1 MREWDIQ
8 KIREDFPALNQKVHG
23 KDLVYFDNAATSLK
37 CRPVIERLTKYY
49 SLETANVHRGI
60 HFLSEQGTMN
70 FDGTRKRVQE
80 FLGAKHEHEILFT
93 KGTTEGLNLIA
104 QSYGAEFLQEGD
116 EILLTTME
124 HHSNIVPWQLI
135 AERVGAK
142 VVEAPIT
149 DEGEV
154 DLEAYRGKLSS
165 KTKIV
170 SFAHVSNT
178 LGTINPVKEM
188 TQLAQDA
195 GAIVVLDAAQSV
207 PHMKVDVQD
216 LGVDFLVFSSHKI
229 FGPGAVG
236 IVYGREK
243 WLEQMPP
250 YQGGGAMI
258 DEVTFA
264 KTTYNE
270 LPHKFEAGTP
280 AIAEVIAFKPA
291 LDYVENLGL
300 DRIYEEEAK
309 LLGYATG
316 KLKELEGVRILGE
329 AKEKASVLSFT
340 LAGAHPHDLGTLLDQ
355 QGIAIRTGHHCTQPL
370 LKRMGETS
378 CARASFA
385 FYNTFDEVDRFIQGL
400 IKAQEML

>member
-1 MREWDIQ
+1 MMEWDIK
-8 KIREDFPALNQKVHG
+8 KIREDFPALHQKVHG

-37 CRPVIERLTKYY
+37 CLPVIERLTKYY

-60 HFLSEQGTMN
+60 HFLSEQGTMH

-104 QSYGAEFLQEGD
+104 QSYGGEFLQEGD

-124 HHSNIVPWQLI
+124 HHSNIVPWQLV

-149 DEGEV
+149 NEGEIE
-154 DLEAYRGKLSS
+154 LEAFQEKLSS

-178 LGTINPVKEM
+178 LGTINPVEKITKM
-188 TQLAQDA
+188 AHNA

-216 LGVDFLVFSSHKI
+216 LGVDFLVFSSHKV

-258 DEVTFA
+258 DQVTFS

-291 LDYVENLGL
+291 LDYVDRLGL
-300 DRIYEEEAK
+300 DRIYQEEAK
-309 LLGYATG
+309 LLDYATG
-316 KLKELEGVRILGE
+316 KLKEIEGIRILGE

-340 LAGAHPHDLGTLLDQ
+340 LAGTHPHDLGTLLDQ

-400 IKAQEML
+400 VKAQEML

>member
-1 MREWDIQ
+1 MSNWDIK

-37 CRPVIERLTKYY
+37 CRPVIERLTNYY
-49 SLETANVHRGI
+49 TMETANVHRGI
-60 HFLSEQGTMN
+60 HLLSEQGTIN
-70 FDGTRKRVQE
+70 FDGSRRRVQE
-80 FLGAKHEHEILFT
+80 FIGAKHEHEILFT

-104 QSYGAEFLQEGD
+104 QSYGSAFLKEGD

-124 HHSNIVPWQLI
+124 HHSNIVPWQLV
-135 AERVGAK
+135 AEKVGAK
-142 VVEAPIT
+142 IVEAPIT
-149 DEGEV
+149 DEGEI
-154 DLEAYRGKLSS
+154 DLDEFQKKLNS

-170 SFAHVSNT
+170 SFTHVSNT
-178 LGTINPVKEM
+178 LGTINPAKKI
-188 TQLAQDA
+188 TQMAHDS
-195 GAIVVLDAAQSV
+195 GAIVVLDAAQSI

-216 LGVDFLVFSSHKI
+216 LNVDFLVFSSHKI

-236 IVYGREK
+236 IVYGREN

-258 DEVTFA
+258 DEVTFQ

-280 AIAEVIAFKPA
+280 AIAEVIALKPA
-291 LDYVENLGL
+291 LDYVESLGL
-300 DRIYEEEAK
+300 DRIYEAEAQ
-309 LLGYATG
+309 LLSYATG

-340 LAGAHPHDLGTLLDQ
+340 IDGTHPHDLGTLLDQ

-370 LKRMGETS
+370 LKRMGVTS

-385 FYNTFDEVDRFIQGL
+385 FYNTKDEIDRFIEGL
-400 IKAQEML
+400 IKAQEIL

>member
-1 MREWDIQ
+1 MSNWDIK

-37 CRPVIERLTKYY
+37 CRPVIERLTNYY
-49 SLETANVHRGI
+49 TMETANVHRGI
-60 HFLSEQGTMN
+60 HLLSEQGTIN
-70 FDGTRKRVQE
+70 FDGSRRRVQE
-80 FLGAKHEHEILFT
+80 FIGAKHEHEILFT

-104 QSYGAEFLQEGD
+104 QSYGSAFLKEGD

-124 HHSNIVPWQLI
+124 HHSNIVPWQLV
-135 AERVGAK
+135 AEKVGAK
-142 VVEAPIT
+142 IVEAPIT
-149 DEGEV
+149 DEGEI
-154 DLEAYRGKLSS
+154 DLDEFQKKLNS

-170 SFAHVSNT
+170 SFTHVSNT
-178 LGTINPVKEM
+178 LGTINPAKKI
-188 TQLAQDA
+188 TQMAHDS
-195 GAIVVLDAAQSV
+195 GAIVVLDAAQSI

-216 LGVDFLVFSSHKI
+216 LNVDFLVFSSHKI

-236 IVYGREK
+236 IVYGREN

-258 DEVTFA
+258 DEVTFQ

-280 AIAEVIAFKPA
+280 AIAEVIALKPA

-300 DRIYEEEAK
+300 DRIYEAEAQ
-309 LLGYATG
+309 LLSYATG

-340 LAGAHPHDLGTLLDQ
+340 IDGTHPHDLGTLLDQ

-370 LKRMGETS
+370 LKRMGVTS

-385 FYNTFDEVDRFIQGL
+385 FYNTKDEIDRFIEGL
-400 IKAQEML
+400 IKAQEIL